1 MNAPRSRSGRVAL
14 VGRPN
19 VGKST
24 LLNRLVGEHVSIVT
38 HKPQTT
44 RHRITGILTRPE
56 GQAVFV
62 DTPGLHS
69 RRDHALNRHL
79 NRVAAESVAGVDL
92 VVVVIDATRQTE
104 EDERVLDMA
113 ARAPVPRILLINKV
127 DLLSGRESLL
137 PLTARLTAALSV
149 EEVVYVSA
157 LSGEGVEEFIQA
169 VFTRLPEGIA
179 VYDADQ
185 FTEQAERFLA
195 AELVREQLMLNL
207 HQEIP
212 YGTTVTIERFER
224 ERNRIIIQALILVAE
239 ERHKGMVIG
248 QAGGTLKR
256 IGSRARR
263 EMIRLFGSPVHLEL
277 HVRAQ
282 PGWMDDERSLAEFG
296 YSR

>member
-1 MNAPRSRSGRVAL
+1 MNVQRSRSGRVAL

-62 DTPGLHS
+62 DTPGLHR
-69 RRDHALNRHL
+69 RRDHALNRYL

-248 QAGGTLKR
+248 QGGGTLKR

-263 EMIRLFGSPVHLEL
+263 EMIRLFSSPVHLEL